1 MKYSYS
7 LVRGLSST
15 QIAIIV
21 AIIVIVIVIG
31 AIAGI
36 MLTRKPTP
44 TVITTTITTTTT
56 TTTPVTTTTTTT
68 GPIVFYTWWATEGKV
83 GLNHLVKAFEKA
95 TGLQM
100 QPYIVPGAGGVN
112 AKYAI
117 IALIEAGKPPAGF
130 QTHFGP
136 EMISYVEAAP
146 NGVNSFVNITPIAQ
160 QIGLFNNAVYEVLQA
175 GAYNG
180 TLLSMPLSVS
190 RGSLLFV
197 NVKLLREYNLP
208 FPYNFSTLVYDT
220 VQLAEHGIHP
230 WMVPGGDGGWDQFN
244 LWEDIFLSLAGPQ
257 LYNEMIYG
265 TINLNNATVQKLINE
280 TNYWFLNFT
289 SYDYPGWQ
297 SMTWTQGLTLLV
309 QGKVAFQANGNW
321 LTGYAYDFLNT
332 TAYPPL
338 PQYINNS
345 SVTLIESPFPGTQN
359 YYALVVNSMGIPV
372 GPQEQQ
378 AIILAK
384 FWASYQ
390 GQMAWAKWVGV
401 SFYKNATDFY
411 NTPAQWYDYEQLIND
426 SSHPQDFVYQLS
438 DGGVFDDVFAQIDS
452 GLLTLQE
459 VGPAGLSAWNST
471 LYSAMHEEEQEW
483 LAAAKLGLGYM
494 GFPGHPFANYYPPW
508 VTDPAAYGLKQ
519 TTKEYSGN
527 ANSLLP
533 AILIIIGSMM
543 ITDTLIRKYYNQGIL
558 KFIKKTYYIKDR

>member
-1 MKYSYS
+1 MKHPYS

-44 TVITTTITTTTT
+44 TVITTTVTSTI

-68 GPIVFYTWWATEGKV
+68 GPIVFYTWWATEGKIA
-83 GLNHLVKAFEKA
+83 LNHLIPAFEKA

-100 QPYIVPGAGGVN
+100 QPYIVPGAGGTN

-117 IALIEAGKPPAGF
+117 LALIEAGKPPAAF
-130 QTHFGP
+130 QVHFGP

-146 NGVNSFVNITPIAQ
+146 NGVNSFVNMTPYAIQ
-160 QIGLFNNAVYEVLQA
+160 WGLLKNAVYEVLQA
-175 GAYNG
+175 GAFNG
-180 TLLSMPLSVS
+180 TLLSIP
-190 RGSLLFV
+190 V
-197 NVKLLREYNLP
+197 NVHRGALLYVNVQLLREYNLP

-321 LTGYAYDFLNT
+321 LTNYAYDFLNT

-359 YYALVVNSMGIPV
+359 YYALVIDSIGIPV

-378 AIILAK
+378 ALQLAH
-384 FWASYQ
+384 FWSSYQ
-390 GQMAWAKWVGV
+390 GQEVWTKWKAVTY
-401 SFYKNATDFY
+401 YKNATDWF

-471 LYSAMHEEEQEW
+471 LYSAMHEEEQQW
-483 LAAAKLGLGYM
+483 LEAAKLGLGYL

-508 VTDPAAYGLKQ
+508 VMNPSMYGLKQ
-519 TTKEYSGN
+519 STSKQSNVGGITISM
-527 ANSLLP
+527 
-533 AILIIIGSMM
+533 ILIITGSLM
-543 ITDTLIRKYYNQGIL
+543 IADTISRRYFERSII
-558 KFIKKTYYIKDR
+558 FPFKK